1 MKIYFLTY
9 GDKNFYLAKKHLMSL
24 AAKSKYFDYCI
35 DMGPADLEDYF
46 INKYKDIFKVT
57 RGGGYWIWKHNII
70 SNLLNKI
77 NYGDIVVYCDA
88 GASLNYSAKA
98 KLNFQ
103 KYISILNDSE
113 HSNLR
118 MECEEGFIEKY
129 YTTREIF
136 NYFNL
141 EPESKAGNSTQLQAG
156 HMFFK
161 KNNNSINY
169 FNEYEILLDTNSE
182 FITDAYNQSY
192 QINGFCENRH
202 DQSIFSLMSKTLGS
216 EIIPN
221 ETEFRNRVSE
231 QFDYPFLSVRSHSH
245 GLKDYLKYFIN
256 PKKFTENTIYF
267 D

>member
-9 GDKNFYLAKKHLMSL
+9 GDRNFYLSKKHLISL
-24 AAKSKYFDYCI
+24 AERSDYFDYCI
-35 DMGPADLEDYF
+35 EMSPSDLKDDF
-46 INKYKDIFKVT
+46 VKKYKDILKVP

-70 SNLLNKI
+70 SSLLNKI

-103 KYISILNDSE
+103 KYISLLNDSQY
-113 HSNLR
+113 SNLR
-118 MECEEGFIEKY
+118 MECEEGFVEKY
-129 YTTREIF
+129 YTSKEVF

-141 EPESKAGNSTQLQAG
+141 EPESEVGNSVQLQAG

-161 KNNNSINY
+161 KDNNLVNY
-169 FNEYEILLDTNSE
+169 FREYELLLDTNTDL
-182 FITDAYNQSY
+182 ITDKYNENN
-192 QINGFCENRH
+192 QIVNFCENRH
-202 DQSIFSLMSKTLGS
+202 DQSIFSILSKIFGS

-221 ETEFRNRVSE
+221 ETEFRSKVSK
-231 QFDYPFLSVRSHSH
+231 QFDYPFLSVRRHSH
-245 GLKDYLKYFIN
+245 GPRDYIKYFIN
-256 PKKFTENTIYF
+256 SKKFTENTIYF